1 MCVENKSIANPL
13 SSLIFTPNRA
23 YYDPLSLKV
32 VNGLCAFVRE
42 HPIRQ
47 SARHTIR
54 CQGQSIASLLL
65 LQAIPLHVFYLQF
78 YEPLMKLKKKSHWFF
93 TRLVAVKLKINKLPA
108 QSHMRKLCSRAES
121 L

>member
-1 MCVENKSIANPL
+1 MFVENKSIANPL

-32 VNGLCAFVRE
+32 VNRLCAFVRE

-78 YEPLMKLKKKSHWFF
+78 YEPLMKLKKNHIGFLRAS
-93 TRLVAVKLKINKLPA
+93 LQLNLK
-108 QSHMRKLCSRAES
+108 
-121 L
+121 